1 MLLSEL
7 SSAVSQKQQSYES
20 MLNNRTLCLTREK
33 KKIYCLTDSVGS
45 GVVGLDVGLAV
56 VGAFVGRAGVGFG
69 VGCVIKK
76 QSMI

>member
-1 MLLSEL
+1 MSN
-7 SSAVSQKQQSYES
+7 S
-20 MLNNRTLCLTREK
+20 RK

-45 GVVGLDVGLAV
+45 AVVGLDVGLAV